1 MQKIYNN
8 VDFTYVFD
16 FEKICPEVEVT
27 LRHLSLFS
35 VCLHFLTYLR
45 SCDKIANHSF
55 YCSHVRS
62 HVYGGWSY
70 FHDVVVATQDKV
82 YKDHY
87 MYIQDKIC
95 NFDVFLERQ
104 IYMNYPNYL
113 FNQRTCDYYNELCHA
128 QDLFVPFD
136 KNIYHYVSKYFSK
149 FQFTLCDEKI
159 MYDAIYLYASK
170 LMYEFFDIIYVFFYE
185 FLNILISLTEV
196 IV

>member
-62 HVYGGWSY
+62 HVYGDWSY
-70 FHDVVVATQDKV
+70 FYDVVVATQDKV
-82 YKDHY
+82 CKDHY

-104 IYMNYPNYL
+104 IYMNYLNYL
-113 FNQRTCDYYNELCHA
+113 FNQRTCDYHNELCHA

-159 MYDAIYLYASK
+159 MYDAIYL
-170 LMYEFFDIIYVFFYE
+170 
-185 FLNILISLTEV
+185 
-196 IV
+196 